1 MLGMVEAS
9 ADSDTAFEMFDPFE
23 QVYCVL
29 FSRSPSVSVSEIT
42 SNTGLTRSTVE
53 THLETL
59 CEMEIATV
67 DASRPHP
74 VYQFN
79 DGSLTRQTAR
89 RLHTE
94 RDPAELK
101 AIDETLASQ
110 EADWRAEYDVS
121 SPRACLRST
130 KSGYIRTTS
139 IPPVVLR
146 EWLFVAY
153 YRRLLRCLYPPLA
166 DETDSTISE

>member
-1 MLGMVEAS
+1 MRSFS
-9 ADSDTAFEMFDPFE
+9 ADSDASLETLDPFE
-23 QVYCVL
+23 QVYMVL
-29 FSRSPSVSVSEIT
+29 FSLSSPTSVPAIT
-42 SNTGLTRSTVE
+42 RHTALSQSTVE

-67 DASRPHP
+67 DSS
-74 VYQFN
+74 
-79 DGSLTRQTAR
+79 GSIYGFDAGALTRRAVR

-110 EADWRAEYDVS
+110 VAEWRAEYDVS
-121 SPRACLRST
+121 SPRACLRAT
-130 KSGYIRTTS
+130 EGGYTQTTS
-139 IPPVVLR
+139 IPPLILR

-153 YRRLLRCLYPPLA
+153 YRRLLRCVYPPL
-166 DETDSTISE
+166 ENQTDSTGS